1 MRMAVSNP
9 YQVKVYIEMKRVEA
23 TGDQYSF
30 IVMITQDVF
39 TQVSGMT
46 IMNTVNL
53 LESIYFSM
61 LKIPESLLRE
71 LSKHTRREYMQTLRS
86 DTTSS

>member
-39 TQVSGMT
+39 IQVSGMT

-61 LKIPESLLRE
+61 LRIQESLLRE
-71 LSKHTRREYMQTLRS
+71 SSKLTRREYMQTLKS